1 MEKLAAGDFASLNV
15 TVPAGV
21 ELADVM
27 KMATIGLGLSGV
39 HIEGFTA
46 GGRNATKVYDLS
58 LADVTVS
65 DVAVTHA
72 AGSESLEYSLSLDYG
87 KIALVTNGI
96 DGSGN
101 PVKNGEFG
109 YDVTNTPRS
118 LRFRLA

>member
-1 MEKLAAGDFASLNV
+1 M
-15 TVPAGV
+15 
-21 ELADVM
+21 
-27 KMATIGLGLSGV
+27 

-72 AGSESLEYSLSLDYG
+72 AGSESLEYGLSLDYG

-109 YDVTNTPRS
+109 YDVTNTRRSPRS
-118 LRFRLA
+118 RLS